1 MKSKISIKEKV
12 GGLLLLGIWII
23 YYVQAFNLF
32 DEVKDLVTPGA
43 AYMIRLLEFTNYR
56 GSELSL
62 LLIEFFV
69 LISVNHIFCLYLYKM
84 IAYTERKVFV
94 SIFIVINSVLLA
106 IACVIVNIY
115 WVVYVLLAALSF
127 LVVLASVNVS
137 NVFFKKHVQYDK
149 GDIIF
154 NSEGFES
161 EEKAKKEMMEQIN
174 RMDRQSM
181 AELSGDVFAID
192 NQYYF
197 EIYAN
202 ETLIL
207 DTKGEIIV
215 HE

>member
-106 IACVIVNIY
+106 ITCVIVNIY

-181 AELSGDVFAID
+181 AELSGDVFTID

>member
-106 IACVIVNIY
+106 ITCVIVNIY

-181 AELSGDVFAID
+181 AELSGDVFTIY

-197 EIYAN
+197 ELYAN

>member
-1 MKSKISIKEKV
+1 M
-12 GGLLLLGIWII
+12 
-23 YYVQAFNLF
+23 
-32 DEVKDLVTPGA
+32 
-43 AYMIRLLEFTNYR
+43 
-56 GSELSL
+56 
-62 LLIEFFV
+62 
-69 LISVNHIFCLYLYKM
+69 
-84 IAYTERKVFV
+84 
-94 SIFIVINSVLLA
+94 
-106 IACVIVNIY
+106 
-115 WVVYVLLAALSF
+115 LLAALSF

-181 AELSGDVFAID
+181 AELSGDVFTID